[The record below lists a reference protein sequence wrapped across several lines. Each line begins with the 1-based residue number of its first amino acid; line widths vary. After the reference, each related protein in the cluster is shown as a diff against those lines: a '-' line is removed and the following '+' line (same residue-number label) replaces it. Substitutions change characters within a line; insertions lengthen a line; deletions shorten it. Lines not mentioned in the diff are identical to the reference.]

1 MQARRFLRMPEVVR
15 LVGMCKGTIYLKM
28 RKREFPMSIPVSPK
42 VSVWDE
48 MEILRWQNAQLKK
61 REEKLALRDDA

>member
-1 MQARRFLRMPEVVR
+1 
-15 LVGMCKGTIYLKM
+15 M

-42 VSVWDE
+42 VSVRDE

-61 REEKLALRDDA
+61 REEKLTLSNA